1 MRTAKTAGCIAA
13 ACAILVAGLVLGA
26 KYDLFIAGA
35 LQPLWL
41 SSCEAHA
48 AGESSVWYLWGIL
61 AEAMGSLP
69 AFVGMPVLGWC
80 LCCSEGRHLLAR
92 SRLHRPARFWIG
104 LALILAGCITISCV
118 TLHYFAKR
126 EFYTVGVFGR
136 ILMGLALAAV
146 ILIWSMLSR
155 RSAGAL
161 HRGQSMGL
169 VLCGF
174 SLLQCGIIQLMKAI
188 WQRCRYDMLDA
199 ENIAFTSWLQVPG
212 AGGDSFPSGHTGAAG
227 VLLALTVGCLLFDSM
242 REDEPGWLFL
252 GYAFGAAVGFGR
264 MLTGRHYLSDICM
277 ALLVDSIV
285 LLLFLL
291 AFALVQRILLARQN
305 NDAQPAAGNQTNR

>member
-13 ACAILVAGLVLGA
+13 ACAVLIAGLVLGA
-26 KYDLFIAGA
+26 KYDLFLAEA
-35 LQPLWL
+35 LQSLWQR
-41 SSCEAHA
+41 SCETYV

-69 AFVGMPVLGWC
+69 AFAGMPVLGWC
-80 LCCSEGRHLLAR
+80 LCCGEGRHLLAR
-92 SRLHRPARFWIG
+92 SRLRRPARFWIG
-104 LALILAGCITISCV
+104 MALVLAGSITISCV

-136 ILMGLALAAV
+136 ILLGIALAAV

-155 RSAGAL
+155 RSADVL

-169 VLCGF
+169 VLCAF
-174 SLLQCGIIQLMKAI
+174 SLLQCGIIQLMKAL
-188 WQRCRYDMLDA
+188 WQRCRFDMLDA
-199 ENIAFTSWLQVPG
+199 ENTAYTSWLQIPG

-264 MLTGRHYLSDICM
+264 ILAGRHYLSDVCM

-291 AFALVQRILLARQN
+291 AFTLVQRILLARQN
-305 NDAQPAAGNQTNR
+305 DNIPPPAGNRING